1 MPTRHHAAA
10 FSGRR
15 PPTFAAATRHAR
27 HSLLLASALLMT
39 GTAAFAGPL
48 TIVDP
53 TASYP
58 EGPLWQE
65 GKLLYVEYAASN
77 IKAWDG
83 KQAVVYWHKDG
94 CGANGLIPFNGH
106 LLIACYDDNTLVEL
120 DRDGREV
127 RVHRTDSTGKP
138 FQGPNDV
145 TSDGHGGIY
154 FTASGVYDLKAPVA
168 GAVLHLSADGRSI
181 LEVANT
187 IHYSNGLTLTH
198 DGKHLLVAEMLAG
211 RILSFPVAADGTLG
225 PRTVWARLR
234 DLAPPTA
241 NEDAYNGPDGVK
253 LGPDGNYYIA
263 QNGSGRVLVVD
274 EDRRLV
280 RSIDVPTPFVTNVGF
295 GAPGTAS
302 VFVTGAFDQWKAPY
316 PGVVYRWD
324 P

>member
-1 MPTRHHAAA
+1 M
-10 FSGRR
+10 
-15 PPTFAAATRHAR
+15 
-27 HSLLLASALLMT
+27 
-39 GTAAFAGPL
+39 
-48 TIVDP
+48 
-53 TASYP
+53 
-58 EGPLWQE
+58 
-65 GKLLYVEYAASN
+65 
-77 IKAWDG
+77 
-83 KQAVVYWHKDG
+83 
-94 CGANGLIPFNGH
+94 
-106 LLIACYDDNTLVEL
+106 
-120 DRDGREV
+120 
-127 RVHRTDSTGKP
+127 
-138 FQGPNDV
+138 
-145 TSDGHGGIY
+145 
-154 FTASGVYDLKAPVA
+154 
-168 GAVLHLSADGRSI
+168 
-181 LEVANT
+181 
-187 IHYSNGLTLTH
+187 
-198 DGKHLLVAEMLAG
+198 
-211 RILSFPVAADGTLG
+211 AADGTLG